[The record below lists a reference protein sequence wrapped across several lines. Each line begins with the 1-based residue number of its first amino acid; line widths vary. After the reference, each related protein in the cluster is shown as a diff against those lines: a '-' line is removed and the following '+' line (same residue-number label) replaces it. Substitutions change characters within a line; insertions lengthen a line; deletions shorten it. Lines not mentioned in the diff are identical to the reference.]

1 MRYNEELI
9 VEGLLY
15 GTADEAKEAQNEING
30 IKYVKS
36 KTDMKNPHMV
46 LNVYNKIQ
54 EKSLFKTPFGYSFL
68 IDLREILLD
77 CDEIDNSLIRPI
89 KAPDFSNSIKSDDF
103 YEVQKKTKI
112 KKESKKNKSL
122 KQEDEVV
129 NKYKSRFYNTL
140 VLLIAVIIALI
151 SLILIFTNSNNVNI
165 LNYKERLDRY
175 YTQKYQYLVDWED
188 ELVNKQETE

>member
-15 GTADEAKEAQNEING
+15 GTTDEAKEALNEING

-54 EKSLFKTPFGYSFL
+54 EKSLFKTPFGYNFL
-68 IDLREILLD
+68 MDLREILLD
-77 CDEIDNSLIRPI
+77 SDEIDNSLIKPI
-89 KAPDFSNSIKSDDF
+89 KAPDFSNSIKSEDF
-103 YEVQKKTKI
+103 YEVQKKVKI
-112 KKESKKNKSL
+112 KKENIKNKSL
-122 KQEDEVV
+122 NQDEEVV

-140 VLLIAVIIALI
+140 VLLIAVIVALI
-151 SLILIFTNSNNVNI
+151 SLIFIFTNSNNVNI
-165 LNYKERLDRY
+165 LNYKDRLDRY

-188 ELVNKQETE
+188 ELAKQQESE

>member
-15 GTADEAKEAQNEING
+15 GTTDEAKEALNEING

-54 EKSLFKTPFGYSFL
+54 EKSLFKTPFGYNFL
-68 IDLREILLD
+68 MDLREILLD
-77 CDEIDNSLIRPI
+77 SDEIDNSLIKPI
-89 KAPDFSNSIKSDDF
+89 KAPDFSNSIKSEDF
-103 YEVQKKTKI
+103 YEVQKKVKI
-112 KKESKKNKSL
+112 KKENRKNKSL
-122 KQEDEVV
+122 KQEEEVV

-140 VLLIAVIIALI
+140 VLLIAVIVALI
-151 SLILIFTNSNNVNI
+151 SLIFIFTNSNNVNI
-165 LNYKERLDRY
+165 LNYKDRLDRY

-188 ELVNKQETE
+188 ELAKQQESE

>member
-15 GTADEAKEAQNEING
+15 GTTDEAKEALNEING

-54 EKSLFKTPFGYSFL
+54 EKSLFKTPFGYNFL
-68 IDLREILLD
+68 MDLREILLD
-77 CDEIDNSLIRPI
+77 SDEIDNSLIKPI
-89 KAPDFSNSIKSDDF
+89 KAPDFSNSIKSEDF
-103 YEVQKKTKI
+103 YEVQKKVKI
-112 KKESKKNKSL
+112 KKENRKNKSL
-122 KQEDEVV
+122 NQDEEVV

-140 VLLIAVIIALI
+140 VLLIAVIVALI
-151 SLILIFTNSNNVNI
+151 SLIFIFTNSNNVNI
-165 LNYKERLDRY
+165 LNYKDRLDRY

-188 ELVNKQETE
+188 ELAKQQESE